1 MHSCANLLQFLSG
14 LAKSAFLLR
23 KPPFCYNDKKKF
35 DADIFCSTISNVFDR
50 KILLAVS
57 DIGNFWLFLVTKRAF
72 FLYE

>member
-1 MHSCANLLQFLSG
+1 MSG

-50 KILLAVS
+50 KILLA
-57 DIGNFWLFLVTKRAF
+57 GNVCIFLVTKCAF